1 MVAQIAGKTTGIAK
15 KAKITM
21 VKSGDMSWS
30 GGVEACIDALAK
42 TYDDIK
48 EMQTK
53 NRASKAVVSMSWTYE
68 YTKEHGTA
76 PWRNPAIAAII
87 ELIHELIK
95 LNVVCVTSAGNGKFV
110 SGRCEVVHML
120 DTLLIVEGAP
130 ISGYPAA
137 LGATLPNLIVVG
149 GVSNQGV
156 QSRQA
161 QIAPYVKI
169 SASAIDYTCPN
180 IASTNPDQY
189 HLMSGTS
196 GGNFFPP
203 KICNSVTDWI

>member
-95 LNVVCVTSAGNGKFV
+95 LNVVCVTSAGNGKSV
-110 SGRCEVVHML
+110 SGRCEVVHMF
-120 DTLLIVEGAP
+120 DTWLIV
-130 ISGYPAA
+130 
-137 LGATLPNLIVVG
+137 
-149 GVSNQGV
+149 
-156 QSRQA
+156 
-161 QIAPYVKI
+161 
-169 SASAIDYTCPN
+169 
-180 IASTNPDQY
+180 
-189 HLMSGTS
+189 
-196 GGNFFPP
+196 
-203 KICNSVTDWI
+203 